1 MKTIHTYIAWIV
13 LVSII
18 LGFTS
23 TYAIWGDY
31 SSSKSIWELCRVAFN
46 GEIDYDNKW
55 CVFNEAL
62 SDEELLWDISFNIK
76 WKEYSSS
83 QIMTILDTTITK
95 KYARLGYK
103 DGTPWMVKA
112 KSRLYDSLLTNIW
125 NDFSST
131 SIQNN
136 TQKRELYAGLYL
148 VVSVAK
154 FRSENE
160 YVEAVN
166 SIYENNNLKKYGT
179 TEKPETQW
187 VRLESWEVVEVKLS
201 VFESRE
207 AGEVMRQSNYR
218 EPTQNEIANPSIRYI
233 DSVAWLTSTDTR
245 SNEEKYPRYKEN
257 YRAKIS
263 QAWYLSTWV
272 SESDVQ
278 EIEASKARIEAE
290 THFMLLSDFDKQ
302 MKSYN
307 VSYDGL
313 SPSYDVYE
321 TGLAWM
327 QERITTMSQWPR
339 TTWYMWRQNGLIY
352 KHIVDDINIYIWLL
366 IDGGLVNY
374 HPELVR
380 ETGFFRTYVWPF
392 YGDSNNWWKNSTI
405 YGKNA
410 EKVLAYFGY
419 SIDLDP
425 LSSSYLELDYD
436 ASKNEA
442 IWQIDYIENTWK

>member
-1 MKTIHTYIAWIV
+1 MG
-13 LVSII
+13 II
-18 LGFTS
+18 LGFTPS
-23 TYAIWGDY
+23 HALWSYYTA
-31 SSSKSIWELCRVAFN
+31 SKSISELCRVAFN
-46 GEIDYDNKW
+46 WEIDYDNTW
-55 CVFNEAL
+55 CVFNETF

-76 WKEYSSS
+76 WKEYSSA
-83 QIMTILDTTITK
+83 QIMILLDTAITK
-95 KYARLGYK
+95 KYKKLWYE

-112 KSRLYDSLLTNIW
+112 KSRLYDSLLTKIW
-125 NDFSST
+125 NDFPSS

-136 TQKRELYAGLYL
+136 TQKRKLYAWLYL
-148 VVSVAK
+148 VLSVSK
-154 FRSENE
+154 FRNGNE
-160 YVEAVN
+160 YVEAVTN
-166 SIYENNNLKKYGT
+166 IYGNDNLKKYGT
-179 TEKPETQW
+179 TKKPETQW
-187 VRLESWEVVEVKLS
+187 IRLKSGEVVEVELS
-201 VFESRE
+201 IWEWEE
-207 AGEVMRQSNYR
+207 ARKIMWAADYR
-218 EPTQNEIANPSIRYI
+218 EPTQDEIMSPNIRYI
-233 DSVAWLTSTDTR
+233 DSIAWLTSTDIR

-290 THFMLLSDFDKQ
+290 TNFMLLSDFDKQ

-339 TTWYMWRQNGLIY
+339 TTWYIWRQNGLIY
-352 KHIVDDINIYIWLL
+352 KHIVDDMNIYIWLL
-366 IDGGLVNY
+366 IDWGLVNY